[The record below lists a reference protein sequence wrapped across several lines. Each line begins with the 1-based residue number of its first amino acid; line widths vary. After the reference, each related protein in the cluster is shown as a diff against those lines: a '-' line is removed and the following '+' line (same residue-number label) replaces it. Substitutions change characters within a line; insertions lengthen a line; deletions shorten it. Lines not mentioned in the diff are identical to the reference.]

1 MSSEV
6 LSGLRRSCG
15 LKSIH
20 LYMTG
25 TKGYTAKTRIFEE
38 YTQLIIYICGRP
50 GNHVHKLLVHIT
62 YSLAKLR
69 ILLIYM
75 CTLCLGIATEREE
88 NHGKNPSQNK
98 TKEYCMQGVSALLQD
113 YVCTAE
119 GRVWCSVDLCIMPQY
134 TFTLTCWILLSE
146 RTAVTACSI
155 WPAVY
160 PSLTLAREL
169 MSRDSEVWP
178 PWF

>member
-20 LYMTG
+20 LYTTG
-25 TKGYTAKTRIFEE
+25 TKGYTVKTEA
-38 YTQLIIYICGRP
+38 YTQLIYRS
-50 GNHVHKLLVHIT
+50 T
-62 YSLAKLR
+62 YVAGQVTMCINFLYTLLAKLR
-69 ILLIYM
+69 MLLIYM
-75 CTLCLGIATEREE
+75 YIRTLCLGIATEREE
-88 NHGKNPSQNK
+88 NCGKDPSQNK

-113 YVCTAE
+113 YVQQKVGMVLC
-119 GRVWCSVDLCIMPQY
+119 VDLYIMPQY

-146 RTAVTACSI
+146 RTAETACSI